1 MIKTPDLIRGATIL
15 ALITAAISG
24 TNTFLAKF
32 ALNSFSSP
40 VAYTTLKNALVAIAL
55 VGILLALKKRHELS
69 QLSKRQILT
78 LLAVGLIGGAIPFVL
93 FFTGLTMT
101 SATSAALI
109 HKTLFIWVA
118 IMAVPLL
125 KERVS
130 VLQWLGIIALFGANL
145 LIGGFKGFEFNIGEL
160 MILGATLMWSVENVL
175 AKKLLTDLSAI
186 TVSGARMIIGS
197 AALIVYLL
205 VTEGL
210 PNLTAVSG
218 AEWGWTLLTSALL
231 LGYVITWYSALKRA
245 PATYVATLLVLAT
258 LVTNVL
264 SAIFITHK
272 FTWPQAVAAAL
283 FVGGASLTVLLA
295 FRSRQT
301 LTLQPSIEQQQMK

>member
-1 MIKTPDLIRGATIL
+1 
-15 ALITAAISG
+15 
-24 TNTFLAKF
+24 
-32 ALNSFSSP
+32 
-40 VAYTTLKNALVAIAL
+40 
-55 VGILLALKKRHELS
+55 LALKKRHELS